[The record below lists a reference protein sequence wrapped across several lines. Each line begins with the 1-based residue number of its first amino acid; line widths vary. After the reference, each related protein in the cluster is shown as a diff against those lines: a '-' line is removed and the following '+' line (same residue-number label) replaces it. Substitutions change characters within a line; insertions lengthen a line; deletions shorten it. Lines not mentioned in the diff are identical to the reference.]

1 MKCPSNEKLNKC
13 PDELTADETLLRE
26 ELSKVIKERSQL
38 KSIMTKVSTVGIL
51 PSGSGGTGG
60 VGGGTSAVGTGL
72 GVAGKTIISLIVA
85 GGIGLG
91 AFMGATVKSSKA
103 NDKVAALELASEGLA
118 SEELEI
124 ENKAGKLDLNKSKGQ
139 KNSSKTENNVSVK
152 VGNVNAGVKNQ
163 GLALVGGSA
172 DVSAGELNEAHG
184 AEGLEGQEE
193 RLSTIPKNKKRVG
206 ARLES
211 RIIHYPK
218 IKYIK
223 PHDEVF
229 EEGGVHEMSGYGGG
243 KRERI
248 EDLPLPFLKDTTGRS
263 DLHE

>member
-60 VGGGTSAVGTGL
+60 VGGGTAAVGTGL

-103 NDKVAALELASEGLA
+103 NDKVAALELA

>member
-103 NDKVAALELASEGLA
+103 NDKVAALELA

>member
-103 NDKVAALELASEGLA
+103 NDKVAALELASE
-118 SEELEI
+118 ELEI

-139 KNSSKTENNVSVK
+139 KNPSKTENNVSVK